1 MKQII
6 IVGFGNMGQR
16 IAQAIE
22 ESSDMEIAYI
32 VKENNQPDMEKLPDR
47 IDAVID
53 FSHPNHLTW
62 LFDFIKEKRCAYVC
76 GTTGHS
82 EQQKQYIEELSQ
94 FVPVVF
100 QANFSLGVAVMK
112 EVLAMITPMLEDEFD
127 MEIVE

>member
-1 MKQII
+1 MKQIM

-53 FSHPNHLTW
+53 FSHPNH
-62 LFDFIKEKRCAYVC
+62 
-76 GTTGHS
+76 
-82 EQQKQYIEELSQ
+82 
-94 FVPVVF
+94 
-100 QANFSLGVAVMK
+100 SLGCLISSRK
-112 EVLAMITPMLEDEFD
+112 SDVLMFAERPD
-127 MEIVE
+127 IVSSKSSVSKN